1 MINENGNDLQTAK
14 TQDTNSTVATTDGL
28 KRKRYNKGLVST

>member
-14 TQDTNSTVATTDGL
+14 TQDTNSTVATTEY
-28 KRKRYNKGLVST
+28 KRKFDEASKNT